1 MTSLNQFG
9 GLALELTI
17 TVDADQYRIEVPD
30 EVVAEGEDF
39 FARMDADMDRGWQM
53 SREWVE
59 QPGTRERCQIA
70 ADKIL
75 TALHTENEALS
86 MMMAGYIL
94 SRLPGVTGVRII
106 NDGDMATTEFDGAPG
121 PV

>member
-1 MTSLNQFG
+1 M
-9 GLALELTI
+9 ELLI
-17 TVDADQYRIEVPD
+17 SVDADQYRIEVPD
-30 EVVAEGEDF
+30 EVIAEGGEF

-59 QPGTRERCQIA
+59 QPTALERCQIA

-75 TALHTENEALS
+75 TALDTDNEALT

-94 SRLPGVTGVRII
+94 SRMPGVTGIRII
-106 NDGDMATTEFDGAPG
+106 NDGEMSTTEFDGVAPS
-121 PV
+121 V